1 MATPM
6 SSSQRTRYL
15 LSPLLFGYLFSF
27 TFFCAAQEQVYTFN
41 FNRSSYYG
49 EMYHLA
55 LGLMSDPNAFVHLPH
70 ISELP
75 QSQRENRLKILEGQ
89 PAARQALLIYSF
101 LKQLNLENRIIS
113 ETTLLPPIGKK
124 IFNLTGKNK
133 PDGKGKFDSP
143 VVAPLAD
150 TTQAFERFVD
160 SKGDEAIKQATS
172 LFTRS
177 GNDPPES
184 VKTFIDTQITAKQ
197 TSSKPFIIIWNR
209 QDTSY
214 QPERNMSRETMTSLI
229 SESLLKGYI
238 PMILGPPI
246 DPSWENVRQMI
257 SQGEI
262 VDLTEIWKKEPFNHW
277 ETQVINQ
284 LDFFRELKIRG
295 KLVGQI
301 GMKGGAID
309 GPALAAN
316 LPTIE
321 LVIPQDTLNQAAKSR
336 RIIRYANSIGN
347 MMILQVDRAGSVR
360 HLYNSSPADWLGLL
374 LEPQRIRL
382 NCRTLYQHLGLRV
395 KM

>member
-1 MATPM
+1 MYRL
-6 SSSQRTRYL
+6 SRLCL
-15 LSPLLFGYLFSF
+15 LYLF
-27 TFFCAAQEQVYTFN
+27 TFSVFCTAQEKIYTLN
-41 FNRSSYYG
+41 FDRISYYG

-55 LGLMSDPNAFVHLPH
+55 LGLISDSSAFVHLPY
-70 ISELP
+70 ISDVP
-75 QSQRENRLKILEGQ
+75 KTQREARLNALETQ

-101 LKQLNLENRIIS
+101 LKQLNLDNRIIS
-113 ETTLLPPIGKK
+113 ETPLLPPTGKK
-124 IFNLTGKNK
+124 IFSLISKNK
-133 PDGKGKFDSP
+133 PDGNGEFESP

-150 TTQAFERFVD
+150 TTQAFERFINA
-160 SKGDEAIKQATS
+160 KGEEGLKQATS

-184 VKTFIDTQITAKQ
+184 VKKFIDTRIIAKQ
-197 TSSKPFIIIWNR
+197 PTSKPFIIIWNR
-209 QDTSY
+209 QDPSY
-214 QPERNMSRETMTSLI
+214 QPERNMSRETMASLL

-238 PMILGPPI
+238 PIILGPPV
-246 DPSWENVRQMI
+246 DLSWEDVRQMI
-257 SQGEI
+257 SKGEI

-284 LDFFRELKIRG
+284 LDFFRELKSRG

-336 RIIRYANSIGN
+336 RIIRYANSMGN

-360 HLYNSSPADWLGLL
+360 HIYNSSPADWLGLL
-374 LEPQRIRL
+374 LEPKRISSS
-382 NCRTLYQHLGLRV
+382 CRILYQQLGLRV
-395 KM
+395 KNPAFQ